1 MFFDIQE
8 VKEDISTTEI
18 KKGNKQPLVVMN
30 EKLRQKCKRPRGG
43 EKNKKKTLEYTAN
56 ARESMM
62 RTISTSHLKAIF
74 VEDDSV

>member
-1 MFFDIQE
+1 MFFDRQE
-8 VKEDISTTEI
+8 MKEDISSTEI

-43 EKNKKKTLEYTAN
+43 EKEKTLEYTTN

-62 RTISTSHLKAIF
+62 RSISTSHLKAIF